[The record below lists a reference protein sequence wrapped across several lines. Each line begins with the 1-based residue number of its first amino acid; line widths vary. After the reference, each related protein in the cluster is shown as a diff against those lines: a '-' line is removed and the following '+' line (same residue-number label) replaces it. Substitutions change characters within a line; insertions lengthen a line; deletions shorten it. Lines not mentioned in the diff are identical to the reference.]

1 MPEKPYAIKM
11 NLTEFEA
18 RPKPVDVSVEPEDA
32 VIVQP
37 RLTQTKQ
44 LDYKQIVI
52 ITFYLAIVLFAVA
65 AAIYIR

>member
-1 MPEKPYAIKM
+1 MPEKPNAITL

-32 VIVQP
+32 VVVQP

-44 LDYKQIVI
+44 LDFKHFVM
-52 ITFYLAIVLFAVA
+52 ITFYVAIVLFAVA